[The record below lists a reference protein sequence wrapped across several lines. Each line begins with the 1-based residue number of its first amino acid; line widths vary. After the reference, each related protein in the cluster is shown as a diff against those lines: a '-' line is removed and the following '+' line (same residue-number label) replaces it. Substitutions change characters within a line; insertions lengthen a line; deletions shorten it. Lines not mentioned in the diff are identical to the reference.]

1 MWDHRSPGRAR
12 VFGHRGA
19 MGYAPENTFASFALA
34 VEQGVDAI
42 ELDVH
47 LTADDEVVVIHDH
60 HLERTTNGQ
69 GLVREHTLA
78 EIRALDAGSR
88 FDARRAG
95 TRRAG
100 AQRAG
105 EPVPTLAEVLD
116 WARDRCVLDVE
127 IKGGPAPYPG
137 IEARVVDLIRQSGLA
152 DRVLVISFDH
162 PTVLRVKELAPEIAT
177 GVLYSGR
184 PIDATSLARA
194 AGADALMPGWANLAA
209 EDVERAQA
217 AGLSVHPWAT
227 SEPDEIRSLL
237 RMGVDSI
244 CSNHPDRV
252 VAARAELEA
261 GRARGGRGGSDDRP
275 AGRQV

>member
-34 VEQGVDAI
+34 VEQGADAI

-47 LTADDEVVVIHDH
+47 LTADDQVVVIHDH
-60 HLERTTNGQ
+60 RLERTTTGR

-78 EIRALDAGSR
+78 QIRALDAGAH
-88 FDARRAG
+88 FDAHF
-95 TRRAG
+95 
-100 AQRAG
+100 AG
-105 EPVPTLAEVLD
+105 ERVPTLAEVLD
-116 WARDRCVLDVE
+116 WARDRCALDVE

-137 IEARVVDLIRQSGLA
+137 IEARVVDLIRRHGMT

-162 PTVLRVKELAPEIAT
+162 PTVRRVKTLAPELAT

-184 PIDATSLARA
+184 PIDPVGLARA
-194 AGADALMPGWANLAA
+194 AGADALMPYWANLVA
-209 EDVERAQA
+209 EDVERAHA

-227 SEPDEIRSLL
+227 SEPDEIRALL
-237 RMGVDSI
+237 GMGVDSV

-252 VAARAELEA
+252 VAARAEL
-261 GRARGGRGGSDDRP
+261 GVG
-275 AGRQV
+275 

>member
-19 MGYAPENTFASFALA
+19 MGSAPENTFASFALA
-34 VEQGVDAI
+34 VEQGVDAV

-60 HLERTTNGQ
+60 HLERTTTGH
-69 GLVREHTLA
+69 GVVREHTLA
-78 EIRALDAGSR
+78 QIRALEAGSR
-88 FDARRAG
+88 FDARF
-95 TRRAG
+95 
-100 AQRAG
+100 AG
-105 EPVPTLAEVLD
+105 ERVPTLAEVLD
-116 WARDRCVLDVE
+116 WARDRCILDIE

-137 IEARVVDLIRQSGLA
+137 IAACVIDLIRRHGMV

-162 PTVLRVKELAPEIAT
+162 PTMRQVKELAPEVAT

-184 PIDATSLARA
+184 PIDPITLAHA
-194 AGADALMPGWANLAA
+194 AGANALMPYWANLMA
-209 EDVERAQA
+209 EDVERAHA

-227 SEPDEIRSLL
+227 SEPEEIRSLL
-237 RMGVDSI
+237 AMGVDSV

-252 VAARAELEA
+252 VAARAELAA
-261 GRARGGRGGSDDRP
+261 G
-275 AGRQV
+275 

>member
-1 MWDHRSPGRAR
+1 MWDHRSAGRAR

-34 VEQGVDAI
+34 AEQGVDAI

-60 HLERTTNGQ
+60 HLERTTNGR

-78 EIRALDAGSR
+78 EIRALDAGGR
-88 FDARRAG
+88 FDARF
-95 TRRAG
+95 
-100 AQRAG
+100 AG
-105 EPVPTLAEVLD
+105 EPVPTLDEVLA

-137 IEARVVDLIRQSGLA
+137 IEARVVDLIRRHEMV

-162 PTVLRVKELAPEIAT
+162 PTVKRVKELAPELAT

-184 PIDATSLARA
+184 PIHPVSLARA
-194 AGADALMPGWANLAA
+194 AGADALMPYWANLAA
-209 EDVERAQA
+209 EDVERAHA

-227 SEPDEIRSLL
+227 SEPDDIRSLL
-237 RMGVDSI
+237 AMGVDSV

-252 VAARAELEA
+252 IAARAELDA
-261 GRARGGRGGSDDRP
+261 S
-275 AGRQV
+275 

>member
-47 LTADDEVVVIHDH
+47 LTADDEVVVIHDN
-60 HLERTTNGQ
+60 HLERTTTGN
-69 GLVREHTLA
+69 GLVRERTLA
-78 EIRALDAGSR
+78 EIGALDAGSR
-88 FDARRAG
+88 FDARF
-95 TRRAG
+95 
-100 AQRAG
+100 AG
-105 EPVPTLAEVLD
+105 ERVPTLAEVLE

-127 IKGGPAPYPG
+127 VKGGPAPYPG
-137 IEARVVDLIRQSGLA
+137 IEARVVDLIRRHEMI

-162 PTVLRVKELAPEIAT
+162 PTVRRVKELAPELAT

-184 PIDATSLARA
+184 PIDATMLARA
-194 AGADALMPGWANLAA
+194 AGADALMPYWANLVAD
-209 EDVERAQA
+209 DVERAHA

-227 SEPDEIRSLL
+227 SEPAEIRSLL
-237 RMGVDSI
+237 AMGVDSI

-252 VAARAELEA
+252 VGARAET
-261 GRARGGRGGSDDRP
+261 GTR
-275 AGRQV
+275 